1 MGFFQPSPE
10 ILFFLFYK
18 ANIFYAV
25 GFVITA
31 YALIF
36 TRDRVKKHAVI
47 SALMAAIGWVVLG
60 LSTFTPALGTLINSL
75 SPAVQF
81 YDGLI
86 WASIFGA
93 GALIAILSLKRH
105 RTVLLFLHIAN
116 IGTLL
121 GAWFIAY

>member
-47 SALMAAIGWVVLG
+47 
-60 LSTFTPALGTLINSL
+60 
-75 SPAVQF
+75 
-81 YDGLI
+81 
-86 WASIFGA
+86 
-93 GALIAILSLKRH
+93 
-105 RTVLLFLHIAN
+105 
-116 IGTLL
+116 
-121 GAWFIAY
+121 